1 MFFTIIIP
9 TYNNLSLLKLALSS
23 CQRQRF
29 SDFEV
34 IITDDS
40 TNEVIEEYVSHL
52 HLPWLKYHRNQSSL
66 GAVNNWN
73 HGLTLAKGDHIMVL
87 HHDESMASDDF
98 LTRVSAAFLPQVDV
112 VVSNVSVDGR
122 RQKWWLHHV
131 LSPLLLHF
139 PTTLFACNFIGPT
152 ACLCF
157 KKEQMQ
163 LFNPSLCWAVDYEW
177 YYRMLQNSHVRYLR
191 TNYIRSHHGHKGQI
205 IALNEQH
212 YRACEFG
219 VKTVVLLVRSQCVRQ
234 TELVECG
241 LNSLVRQ
248 QYGCE
253 LLREW
258 CRQFPLKLVLQDRNK
273 RVVLG
278 KVQTVIQNLTC
289 YALCFEVRKTLRHG
303 IAVSS

>member
-66 GAVNNWN
+66 GAINNWN

-98 LTRVSAAFLPQVDV
+98 LTCVSAAFLPQVDV

-152 ACLCF
+152 ACLC
-157 KKEQMQ
+157 
-163 LFNPSLCWAVDYEW
+163 
-177 YYRMLQNSHVRYLR
+177 YLR

-205 IALNEQH
+205 
-212 YRACEFG
+212 
-219 VKTVVLLVRSQCVRQ
+219 SQTIDIQKVRQ
-234 TELVECG
+234 SDNE
-241 LNSLVRQ
+241 
-248 QYGCE
+248 
-253 LLREW
+253 
-258 CRQFPLKLVLQDRNK
+258 
-273 RVVLG
+273 
-278 KVQTVIQNLTC
+278 
-289 YALCFEVRKTLRHG
+289 TLRKMYASHLRIRLFIFIG
-303 IAVSS
+303 KAIRKFLLALHRKRTH